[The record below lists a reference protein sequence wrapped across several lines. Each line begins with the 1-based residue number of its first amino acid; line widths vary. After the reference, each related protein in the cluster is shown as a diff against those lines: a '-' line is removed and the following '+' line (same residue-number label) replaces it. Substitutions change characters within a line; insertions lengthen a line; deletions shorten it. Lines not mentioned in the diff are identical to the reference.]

1 MTPTLAPPVITFNPF
16 VAPQLDDPYPALAAL
31 REQSPVFFSDLLGS
45 WVVTRYDDISAV
57 LRDTTRFSSQAAAV
71 MPPNLPASVQAIL
84 ADGYH
89 EGPLVNTDPPEHE
102 RWRAAFN
109 KFFSPRRMTALAP
122 RIRALTE
129 ELVDGFIGAGRVEV
143 MRDFAYPLTMRV
155 LLDLMGLPVSD
166 MERIKGWCDAWS
178 MLLFAPLSLEQQQA
192 CARAVCDYQR
202 YILGVV
208 TERRAHPGDDF
219 ISAFIQA
226 PMEGERPSDS
236 EYAAQV
242 AGTILAGNESTTC
255 LLGSAVRVLLQQPKH
270 WALLCD
276 QPAMIPKAV
285 EEVVRLDPPFM
296 GLLRTTTQAAELGG
310 VVIPAGARVLP
321 LFSAGNH
328 DPAQFAEPEQCQFA
342 RSSANPHLAFG
353 KGIHFCP
360 GAPLARL
367 EARIA
372 LEVLTARLPAP
383 RLADQPISYI
393 PGLLRGPMQ
402 LVVEWDPALTAPGSR
417 LT

>member
-1 MTPTLAPPVITFNPF
+1 MTQTIAPPAITFNPF
-16 VAPQLDDPYPALAAL
+16 VSPQLNDPYPALAAL
-31 REQSPVFFSDLLGS
+31 REHSPVFFSDLLGA
-45 WVVTRYDDISAV
+45 WVVTRYADISAV

-71 MPPNLPASVQAIL
+71 LPPNLPASVQAIL

-102 RWRAAFN
+102 RWRSAFN
-109 KFFSPRRMTALAP
+109 KFFSPPRMAALAP

-129 ELVDGFIGAGRVEV
+129 ELVDGFIAAGRVEL
-143 MRDFAYPLTMRV
+143 MCDFAYPLTMRV
-155 LLDLMGLPVSD
+155 LLDLMGLPASD
-166 MERIKGWCDAWS
+166 MARTKAWCDAWS
-178 MLLFAPLSLEQQQA
+178 MLLFAPLSLDQQQA

-208 TERRAHPGDDF
+208 AERRAQPGEDF

-226 PMEGERPSDS
+226 PMEGEPPADS
-236 EYAAQV
+236 LYAAQV

-255 LLGSAVRVLLQQPKH
+255 LLGSAVRILLQQPSH
-270 WALLCD
+270 WEMLRA
-276 QPAMIPKAV
+276 QPSMIPKAV
-285 EEVVRLDPPFM
+285 EEIVRLDPPFM
-296 GLLRTTTQAAELGG
+296 GLLRTTTTASEVGG
-310 VVIPAGARVLP
+310 VMIPAGARVLP

-328 DPAQFAEPEQCQFA
+328 DPAQFPAPEQCQFA
-342 RSSANPHLAFG
+342 RAGANPHLAFG
-353 KGIHFCP
+353 RGIHYCP

-372 LEVLTARLPAP
+372 LEVLTSRLPAP
-383 RLADQPISYI
+383 RLADQPIPYI

-402 LVVEWDPALTAPGSR
+402 LVVEWGAAPTA
-417 LT
+417 